1 MDTLS
6 AAVLVVAATVAMTS
20 GNISST
26 PAGEASA
33 AGQFDFWLGNWE
45 LTSGGKPA
53 GTNTITREYDGAV
66 IMERFAGTGENALHG
81 MSVSVF
87 NPNTGRWN
95 QTWVDNQGG
104 YLDFEGG
111 FDDGKMILSRRAT
124 IQGKDVVQ
132 RMVWFNITADSFD
145 WNWERSDDGGATW
158 NTLWPIHYERS
169 KQ

>member
-1 MDTLS
+1 MDTIS
-6 AAVLVVAATVAMTS
+6 ATVLVVAAAVAMTS
-20 GNISST
+20 GSISST

-33 AGQFDFWLGNWE
+33 AAQFDFWLGSWE

-66 IMERFAGTGENALHG
+66 IMERFAGTGENALRG

-87 NPNTGRWN
+87 NKNTGRWN

-145 WNWERSDDGGATW
+145 WNWERSDDDGATW